1 MKGQRWILFIEPK
14 AISLFNITLF
24 SFFSVCG
31 YLSCTANPLSYSSSK
46 QEVRA
51 SKTLL
56 SSSLLVLLAVWV
68 LVHFFPKNK
77 TAAETPSLHHFRKK
91 KNKQKEQRLF
101 PSKSQTLWSC

>member
-77 TAAETPSLHHFRKK
+77 TISSTNSQKK
-91 KNKQKEQRLF
+91 KTNKKNRGSSPQSLKL
-101 PSKSQTLWSC
+101 SGLAK